1 MTRRAGAALVALL
14 AVVLLVAGCT
24 RSIDG
29 EARPLGGGTAQGDG
43 SDNGSVDTNQ
53 FDKLLLECTL
63 LSPEQIATAVG
74 GTAAESTFNGAICR
88 WVVSGAV
95 PLGVTFTWFETGTM
109 AAEKQTVEKLGYA
122 TDTIRVSGTS
132 AFTSRD
138 PQRPGVCGVTAKSPD
153 RGVYTWWVEP
163 RGGGAGAADP
173 CAAPTKL
180 MELVLRGSA

>member
-1 MTRRAGAALVALL
+1 MTRRAAAALVAVLS
-14 AVVLLVAGCT
+14 VMLLVAGCT
-24 RSIDG
+24 RSVDG

-43 SDNGSVDTNQ
+43 SDKGSVDTDQ

-88 WVVSGAV
+88 WVVSGGT
-95 PLGVTFTWFETGTM
+95 PLGVTFTWFESGTM
-109 AAEKQTVEKLGYA
+109 SVEKQTVTRMGYA
-122 TDTIRVSGTS
+122 TDNIRVSGTT

-153 RGVYTWWVEP
+153 RGIYTWWVEP
-163 RGGGAGAADP
+163 RGGQAAGDP